1 MSSILNNSSA
11 LNAFRHLDQ
20 ANKMYG
26 KSLQKLSSGLRINN
40 AFDDPAGLVISE
52 KLRAQIKGLNQATL
66 NTQDALSMIQT
77 AEGAL
82 NEQANLLNQIR
93 ALALH
98 AANTGVVG
106 PDSIAADQAQVDEAV
121 ASIDRIATQA
131 DFAGKKLLD
140 GTSGNKGIV
149 VLGATLSSVVIGSTA
164 PTGTNNVN
172 TILTTAATRATL
184 AGNVDRSAAVS
195 GDHVV
200 SVNGINITITNGST
214 QATVVNTLNSSFG
227 ANGLDL
233 TAVANGV
240 NIDIRNNKYGS
251 AFKVSLVDGDNIL
264 NSADTAS
271 ASGTDTAGTI
281 NGEAATGKGLEL
293 TANVGTSY
301 AGTKITFQASATAAT
316 YNSAFQVVQGQLKF
330 QVGANATDSV
340 SASIGDLRAN
350 QLGVS
355 AGGVTGLNSIKTGGT
370 YALAT
375 NPGQALAVID
385 AAIAD
390 VSNARAKLGAL
401 GSYVLETQLNSISIA
416 VENIQASES
425 RIRDVDMAAE
435 TTNLTKHQILLQ
447 ASTAM
452 LAQANAAPQT
462 VLRLL
467 QQ

>member
-1 MSSILNNSSA
+1 MSSILNNVNA
-11 LNAFRHLDQ
+11 LNAFRHLNKADQ
-20 ANKMYG
+20 MYG

-98 AANTGVVG
+98 AANTGVVDA
-106 PDSIAADQAQVDEAV
+106 DSIAADQAQVDEAV
-121 ASIDRIATQA
+121 ASIDRIASQTT
-131 DFAGKKLLD
+131 FAGKKLLD

-149 VLGATLSSVVIGSTA
+149 VLTNILSSVVVGNTA
-164 PTGTNNVN
+164 PSGTNNVN
-172 TILTTAATRATL
+172 VVLTTAATRALL
-184 AGNVDRSAAVS
+184 AGNVDRSTAVS
-195 GDHVV
+195 GNHIVN
-200 SVNGINITITNGST
+200 VNGVNITITDGSN
-214 QATVVNTLNSSFG
+214 QATVINTLNSAFG
-227 ANGLDL
+227 GNSLDL
-233 TAVANGV
+233 VAVANGN
-240 NIDIRNNKYGS
+240 NIDIRHNKYGS
-251 AFKVSLVDGDNIL
+251 DFKVSLVDGDNIL

-271 ASGTDTAGTI
+271 ATGTNSVGTI
-281 NGEAATGKGLEL
+281 NGEAATGKGLDL
-293 TANVGTSY
+293 TANTGTAY

-330 QVGANATDSV
+330 QVGANASDSV
-340 SASIGDLRAN
+340 ATSIGDLRAN

-355 AGGVTGLNSIKTGGT
+355 AGGASGLNSIKTGG
-370 YALAT
+370 ANSLAT
-375 NPGQALAVID
+375 NPTQALAVID

-390 VSNARAKLGAL
+390 VSNARARLGSL

-435 TTNLTKHQILLQ
+435 TTSLTKHQILLQ
-447 ASTAM
+447 AATAM
-452 LAQANAAPQT
+452 LAQANAAPQN

-467 QQ
+467 Q